1 MKLIDR
7 YILKGFAF
15 SFLVVFVS
23 MVALTIMVDMV
34 VNIDEFL
41 KTRPDG
47 TAIGAWGVAVHVVS
61 YYFFRTFE
69 YFQWLC
75 GAAMLVGAAF
85 AVARLNKSNELVAFK
100 ASGVSVYRLLW
111 PIIAAGLAI
120 SALYV
125 VNQEFIIPNII
136 DHLVAERSAAESSD
150 EFTIKYV
157 RDGSNALIYAPRYHP
172 GEQAMM
178 ADIDYAADG
187 RTVISRQMVSIA
199 GRNPETDENLFFIEA
214 ERADYDP
221 KRQGGGWVLTKG
233 LRWSATAGEDTP
245 DGATA
250 FSREEPIDFFPSD
263 MDPKTLLRQ
272 RRRDFYRY
280 LSFGRISQLL
290 RESALIN
297 ADLYEVVMHQHFA
310 KPILNLVILLL
321 GLPFVV
327 GQEGKT
333 YFASIVVCIGLFVLV
348 LGTEYAAAEFGSHG
362 HIAPILAAYLP
373 VLLFTPLAV
382 LCMDGIRT

>member
-1 MKLIDR
+1 MKLVDR

-23 MVALTIMVDMV
+23 MVALTVMVDMV

-41 KTRPDG
+41 KTG
-47 TAIGAWGVAVHVVS
+47 NEGSSVGAWGVAAHIVS

-111 PIIAAGLAI
+111 PIIAAGIAV

-125 VNQEFIIPNII
+125 INQELVIPNII
-136 DHLVAERSAAESSD
+136 DHLVAERSASETSG
-150 EFTIKYV
+150 EFKIRYV
-157 RDGSNALIYAPRYHP
+157 RDGNNALIYAPRYDP
-172 GEQAMM
+172 KQEAML
-178 ADIDYAADG
+178 ADIKVAADG
-187 RTVISRQMVSIA
+187 QTILSRQMVSIA
-199 GRNPETDENLFFIEA
+199 QRDARTDENLFFIEA
-214 ERADYDP
+214 ERADYNAARAGWELTGG
-221 KRQGGGWVLTKG
+221 KRWAATTGDVSGADTGF
-233 LRWSATAGEDTP
+233 SA
-245 DGATA
+245 
-250 FSREEPIDFFPSD
+250 EEPLSFFYSD
-263 MDPKTLLRQ
+263 MDPQTLLRQ

-280 LSFGRISQLL
+280 LSFHGISQLL

-297 ADLYEVVMHQHFA
+297 ANVYEVVMHQHLA
-310 KPILNLVILLL
+310 KPVLNLVILLL

-327 GQEGKT
+327 GQEGKS
-333 YFASIVVCIGLFVLV
+333 YFASIVICIGLFVLV
-348 LGTEYAAAEFGSHG
+348 LGTEYVAAEFGSQG
-362 HIAPILAAYLP
+362 HVSPVLAAYLP
-373 VLLFTPLAV
+373 VLVFTPVAI
-382 LCMDGIRT
+382 LCMDAVRT